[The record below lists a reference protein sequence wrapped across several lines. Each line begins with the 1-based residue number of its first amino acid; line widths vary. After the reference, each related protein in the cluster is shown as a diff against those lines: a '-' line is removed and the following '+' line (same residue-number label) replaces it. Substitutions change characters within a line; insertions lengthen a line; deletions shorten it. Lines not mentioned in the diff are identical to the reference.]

1 MVDPDNALART
12 HLRFGWWTVLVF
24 LTLGA
29 LLEAFHALKTPLY
42 LDAENE
48 TRRLMWT
55 LAHAHGTLLGLLHI
69 ALAATVTRL
78 PGWAERSQAMA
89 SKSLKAATVLLPG
102 GFLLGGLFVHGGDPG
117 LGIVLVPLGA
127 LLLFV
132 SVFQIARAASRRAE

>member
-1 MVDPDNALART
+1 MADGGKALAGT
-12 HLRFGWWTVLVF
+12 HLRIGWWTVLVF

-29 LLEAFHALKTPLY
+29 LLEAFHALKAPLY
-42 LDAENE
+42 VDAENE

-69 ALAATVTRL
+69 ALAVTLTRL
-78 PGWAERSQAMA
+78 PGWGRSRAMA
-89 SKSLKAATVLLPG
+89 SNCLKAATVLLPG
-102 GFLLGGLFVHGGDPG
+102 GFLLGGVAVHGGDPG

-132 SVFQIARAASRRAE
+132 SVFQIARAASRRGD